1 MLLFV
6 KLLAP
11 VLAGGLAGA
20 VTMYGVVS
28 SQTSAPDTNPAN
40 QQILT
45 YGD

>member
-11 VLAGGLAGA
+11 VLAGGVVGA
-20 VTMYGVVS
+20 VTMYGVVQN
-28 SQTSAPDTNPAN
+28 QTAAPDTNPAK